1 MKKNYLKTI
10 AFAMAAGLMM
20 SSCVGSFSLFNKLLS
35 WNKGLSNKFVNELV
49 FLVISPAYFVA
60 STADVLVLNTI
71 EFWSGSNP
79 IAKAGNV
86 EKVWGQDGRQYLVK
100 TTKSGYEVIKP
111 TGETII
117 FEHNEKED
125 SWSMIEN
132 GEIKEIFRFTENG
145 TALVTLPNGE
155 KMDVSLDEAGIY
167 NLRMAVN
174 DNVYFAAR

>member
-10 AFAMAAGLMM
+10 AFAMAAGLMV

-100 TTKSGYEVIKP
+100 TTKSGYEVTKP